1 MASKLNKN
9 LKNILQ
15 VISDI
20 DQDQNQNQDHRN
32 NDKIISNDKAKDSY
46 KRLIVDH
53 HDINI
58 NNANVKNN
66 LIFKYGDDQD
76 NDDID
81 KTLNISDIKYDSMI
95 KNDLSY
101 DYIKINQNKKEENL
115 INEKLSELQNDTDD
129 INYAYNIEDLKINK
143 EFNINSNK
151 FIPKLNEKILK
162 VNNLNVNKLNSPFNN
177 EELKKK
183 IGL

>member
-20 DQDQNQNQDHRN
+20 DQDQDQNHRN

-66 LIFKYGDDQD
+66 LVYKYGDDQD
-76 NDDID
+76 NDDVD
-81 KTLNISDIKYDSMI
+81 KTLNISDIKYDVMI
-95 KNDLSY
+95 KNDLGY
-101 DYIKINQNKKEENL
+101 HYINQNKKEENL

-129 INYAYNIEDLKINK
+129 INYAYNIDDLKINK

-151 FIPKLNEKILK
+151 FIPKKYYEKILLK
-162 VNNLNVNKLNSPFNN
+162 TKENNLNVNKINSPFNN